1 MRNDPPIADI
11 YLAGS
16 DQIWNPTFR
25 NGTDPAYY
33 LDFGPENVQRKS
45 FSASFAVSSIEN
57 IQKKLWIKNNLKR
70 FDKITVREQSALK
83 ILKEMGY
90 DGELQDDPVFML
102 SAEEWNRALNLE
114 ESWKKL
120 GIKNEKYVLI
130 YDFFLSD
137 EIKSVALEYG
147 KQNNCKIFSV
157 CHKSLSYADKNFV
170 YADPVDFVNLI
181 KHACCVLSNSFHGTC
196 FAMIYNVSYV
206 IVNRPDGLNVRMQ
219 DLLERKCP

>member
-90 DGELQDDPVFML
+90 DGELQDEAVFML
-102 SAEEWNRALNLE
+102 SA
-114 ESWKKL
+114 
-120 GIKNEKYVLI
+120 
-130 YDFFLSD
+130 
-137 EIKSVALEYG
+137 
-147 KQNNCKIFSV
+147 
-157 CHKSLSYADKNFV
+157 
-170 YADPVDFVNLI
+170 
-181 KHACCVLSNSFHGTC
+181 
-196 FAMIYNVSYV
+196 
-206 IVNRPDGLNVRMQ
+206 
-219 DLLERKCP
+219 

>member
-1 MRNDPPIADI
+1 M
-11 YLAGS
+11 
-16 DQIWNPTFR
+16 
-25 NGTDPAYY
+25 
-33 LDFGPENVQRKS
+33 
-45 FSASFAVSSIEN
+45 
-57 IQKKLWIKNNLKR
+57 
-70 FDKITVREQSALK
+70 K

-157 CHKSLSYADKNFV
+157 CHKSLSYADKKFC
-170 YADPVDFVNLI
+170 L
-181 KHACCVLSNSFHGTC
+181 C
-196 FAMIYNVSYV
+196 
-206 IVNRPDGLNVRMQ
+206 
-219 DLLERKCP
+219 